1 MNYEE
6 KKFDGQYLNYY
17 NIILSNGDATI
28 TDIYDYIPIASE
40 IKALNW
46 EGSSKDTICDT
57 IEALD
62 NLCNKSFYTY
72 INCMIKKTKIVYKV
86 LLKELELLKKTIDLY
101 NQSVAEYKKIY
112 SQLEYAKSIESK
124 GDKS

>member
-6 KKFDGQYLNYY
+6 KKFEGQYLNYY
-17 NIILSNGDATI
+17 NIIISNGDAKI
-28 TDIYDYIPIASE
+28 TDIYNYIPIASE

-46 EGSSKDTICDT
+46 EGSSKDSICNT
-57 IEALD
+57 IEAID
-62 NLCNKSFYTY
+62 NICNKSFYTY

-101 NQSVAEYKKIY
+101 NKNVIEYKKIY
-112 SQLEYAKSIESK
+112 SQLEYAKSVESK